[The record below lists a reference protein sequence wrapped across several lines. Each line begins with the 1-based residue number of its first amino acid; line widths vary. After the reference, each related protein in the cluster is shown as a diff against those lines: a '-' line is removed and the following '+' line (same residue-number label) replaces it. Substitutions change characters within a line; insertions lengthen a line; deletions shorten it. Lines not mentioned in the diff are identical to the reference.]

1 MEIYLIR
8 HTTPKIEKGIC
19 YGQSDI
25 PLAPSFELEAQKII
39 QENTFLDSDCLVYSS
54 PLQRCR
60 LLAQKLFPRAKIV
73 YDNRLK
79 ELDFGVWELQAWNEI
94 NPSELQVWMDDF
106 VKIRCPKGESYTD
119 LNHRV
124 IDFKQSL
131 KINTPTK
138 IAIITHA
145 GVIRA
150 FLAQHN
156 NIALKDSFQY
166 KVPYGVVT
174 VIS

>member
-1 MEIYLIR
+1 MEVYLIR

-39 QENTFLDSDCLVYSS
+39 QENLLDSDFVVYSS
-54 PLQRCR
+54 LLQRCR
-60 LLAQKLFPRAKIV
+60 LLAQKLFPTAKIL

-94 NPSELQVWMDDF
+94 NPSELQIWMDDF
-106 VKIRCPKGESYTD
+106 VNIRCPEGESYTD
-119 LNHRV
+119 LNLRV

-138 IAIITHA
+138 IAIISHA

-166 KVPYGVVT
+166 KVGYGVVT